1 MVQEVQ
7 EVQDTR
13 FTINRHSHRITS
25 QASSLRHYPVAGGR
39 GLSSMLNMSQSAG
52 NSEGL
57 AEGQVFAG
65 YTIVRRLGAGGMGHV
80 YLAQHPRLPRR
91 DALKILPGNLTED
104 SEFRQRFNREADL
117 AASLYHEHIVGIH
130 DRGEYQGQLWISMD
144 YVEGTDAAKLLRSQ
158 YPSGMPKADVAE
170 IISAVADALDHA
182 HSRGLLHRDVK
193 PANILL
199 GSSSQAS
206 PRRRILLADFGIA
219 REMGEISGL
228 TATNMLVGTTA
239 YCAPEQLQGN
249 DLDARADQYA
259 LGCTAFNLL
268 TGVAPYQHSNPAVV
282 ISQHLSAA
290 PPLVSERRP
299 ELAELDAVIAKAMAK
314 DPADRYATCAD
325 FAAALAGQGLTAP
338 AAVAGPT
345 EVIATPKNSAEG
357 SAKAGGNRRGPAM
370 VIAALVA
377 VALVAV
383 AAVVGVRMLG
393 ARASHR
399 NSSAPSASVVP
410 PGSGGGAPPSAPALK
425 LTSQITDLSG
435 VLGPVEHAGVERALT
450 RLYNQRGTHL
460 WVVYVNNFGGLKPFR
475 WAEDTMLANGF
486 ADTDAIL
493 AVATDQPSFSF
504 RVPNAVIQGK
514 TIDLEIIRRDRIW
527 PAVSHREWARA
538 AIVAANGL
546 DVARS

>member
-1 MVQEVQ
+1 
-7 EVQDTR
+7 
-13 FTINRHSHRITS
+13 
-25 QASSLRHYPVAGGR
+25 
-39 GLSSMLNMSQSAG
+39 MSQSD
-52 NSEGL
+52 SL
-57 AEGQVFAG
+57 REGQVFAG

-91 DALKILPGNLTED
+91 DALKILPSNLTED
-104 SEFRQRFNREADL
+104 LEFRQRFNREADL

-199 GSSSQAS
+199 TDPK

-239 YCAPEQLQGN
+239 YCAPEQLRGN

-268 TGVAPYQHSNPAVV
+268 TGVAPFQHSNPAVV

-314 DPADRYATCAD
+314 DPSERYATCAD
-325 FAAALAGQGLTAP
+325 FASALAGQGP
-338 AAVAGPT
+338 AAPVAGPT
-345 EVIATPKNSAEG
+345 EVIPGPTEVIAAPKEAHRD
-357 SAKAGGNRRGPAM
+357 RRGPAM

-393 ARASHR
+393 ARAQQKN
-399 NSSAPSASVVP
+399 NSTPSASV
-410 PGSGGGAPPSAPALK
+410 APPTVGGSAPLSAPALK

-435 VLGPVEHAGVERALT
+435 VLGPVERAGVDRALT
-450 RLYNQRGTHL
+450 KLYNGRGTRL

-475 WAEDTMLANGF
+475 WAEDTMVANGF

-493 AVATDQPSFSF
+493 AVATDQPAYSF

-514 TIDLEIIRRDRIW
+514 AIDLEIIRRDRIG
-527 PAVSHREWARA
+527 PAVFRHEWARA
-538 AIVAANGL
+538 AIAAANGL
-546 DVARS
+546 DVAPS

>member
-1 MVQEVQ
+1 
-7 EVQDTR
+7 
-13 FTINRHSHRITS
+13 
-25 QASSLRHYPVAGGR
+25 
-39 GLSSMLNMSQSAG
+39 MSQSG
-52 NSEGL
+52 GL

-65 YTIVRRLGAGGMGHV
+65 YTIVRRLGAGGMGDV

-91 DALKILPGNLTED
+91 DALKILPANLTED

-144 YVEGTDAAKLLRSQ
+144 YVEGTDAAQLLRSR

-182 HSRGLLHRDVK
+182 HSRGMLHRDVK

-199 GSSSQAS
+199 GPGGS
-206 PRRRILLADFGIA
+206 RRRILLADFGIA
-219 REMGEISGL
+219 REIGEISGL

-282 ISQHLSAA
+282 IGQHLSAP

-299 ELAELDAVIAKAMAK
+299 ELSELDAVIAKAMAK
-314 DPADRYATCAD
+314 NPSERYATCAD
-325 FAAALAGQGLTAP
+325 FASALAGQERTAP
-338 AAVAGPT
+338 AAVASAPT
-345 EVIATPKNSAEG
+345 EVIAVRGK
-357 SAKAGGNRRGPAM
+357 RRGPALL
-370 VIAALVA
+370 IAALVA
-377 VALVAV
+377 VALIAV

-393 ARASHR
+393 ARGHQSTPAP
-399 NSSAPSASVVP
+399 SSALPTASA
-410 PGSGGGAPPSAPALK
+410 APPLTAPALK
-425 LTSQITDLSG
+425 LTSQITDVSG
-435 VLGPVEHAGVERALT
+435 VLGPLEHDAVERALT
-450 RLYNQRGTHL
+450 RLHDGRGIRL

-475 WAEDTMLANGF
+475 WAEDTMVANGF

-493 AVATDQPSFSF
+493 AMATDQPSYSF
-504 RVPNAVIQGK
+504 RVPNAVLQGK
-514 TIDLEIIRRDRIW
+514 AIDLEIIRRDRIG
-527 PAVSHREWARA
+527 PAVYRHEWARA
-538 AIVAANGL
+538 AIAAANGL
-546 DVARS
+546 DVAPS

>member
-1 MVQEVQ
+1 
-7 EVQDTR
+7 
-13 FTINRHSHRITS
+13 
-25 QASSLRHYPVAGGR
+25 
-39 GLSSMLNMSQSAG
+39 MSQSDG
-52 NSEGL
+52 QGEGL
-57 AEGQVFAG
+57 AEGASFAG

-104 SEFRQRFNREADL
+104 LEFRQRFNREADL

-199 GSSSQAS
+199 GPAS

-239 YCAPEQLQGN
+239 YCAPEQLQGH

-268 TGVAPYQHSNPAVV
+268 TGVAPFQHSNPAVV

-314 DPADRYATCAD
+314 NPSERYATCAD
-325 FAAALAGQGLTAP
+325 FASALAGQGVTGP
-338 AAVAGPT
+338 TEVIAGPT
-345 EVIATPKNSAEG
+345 EVIAAPKARE
-357 SAKAGGNRRGPAM
+357 KRRGPAM
-370 VIAALVA
+370 VIGALVT
-377 VALVAV
+377 VALVAA
-383 AAVVGVRMLG
+383 AAVIGVRMLG
-393 ARASHR
+393 ARAHHKI
-399 NSSAPSASVVP
+399 SSAPSASV
-410 PGSGGGAPPSAPALK
+410 APPTASGSAPLPAPALK

-435 VLGPVEHAGVERALT
+435 VLGPVERAGVDRALT
-450 RLYNQRGTHL
+450 RLYDGRGTRL
-460 WVVYVNNFGGLKPFR
+460 WVVYLNNFGGIKPFR
-475 WAEDTMLANGF
+475 WAEDTMRANGF
-486 ADTDAIL
+486 ADSDAIL
-493 AVATDQPSFSF
+493 AVATDQPAYSF
-504 RVPNAVIQGK
+504 RVPDAVIQGK
-514 TIDLEIIRRDRIW
+514 AIDLEIIRRDRIG
-527 PAVSHREWARA
+527 PAVFHREWARA
-538 AIVAANGL
+538 AIAAANGL
-546 DVARS
+546 DVAPS

>member
-1 MVQEVQ
+1 M
-7 EVQDTR
+7 
-13 FTINRHSHRITS
+13 
-25 QASSLRHYPVAGGR
+25 P
-39 GLSSMLNMSQSAG
+39 QSDG
-52 NSEGL
+52 TGEGL

-80 YLAQHPRLPRR
+80 YLARHPRLPRH
-91 DALKILPGNLTED
+91 DALKVLPRNLTED
-104 SEFRQRFNREADL
+104 LEFHQRFNREADL

-158 YPSGMPKADVAE
+158 YPSGMPKEDVVE

-199 GSSSQAS
+199 GDAS

-239 YCAPEQLQGN
+239 YCAPEQLRGN

-268 TGVAPYQHSNPAVV
+268 TGSAPFQHSNPAVV
-282 ISQHLSAA
+282 ISQHLSAT

-314 DPADRYATCAD
+314 NPKERYATCAD
-325 FAAALAGQGLTAP
+325 FASALAGQGLTAP
-338 AAVAGPT
+338 APVAGPT
-345 EVIATPKNSAEG
+345 EVIAGPTQVIAAPEKTSEP
-357 SAKAGGNRRGPAM
+357 SEKARSNWRGPAM

-377 VALVAV
+377 VALVMV

-393 ARASHR
+393 ARANHQ
-399 NSSAPSASVVP
+399 NSNAPSASVAP
-410 PGSGGGAPPSAPALK
+410 PTSGAPAPPSAPAIK
-425 LTSQITDLSG
+425 LTSQVTDQSG
-435 VLGPVEHAGVERALT
+435 VLTPVEHAAVNRAVT
-450 RLYNQRGTHL
+450 KLYNARGTRL
-460 WVVYVNNFGGLKPFR
+460 WVVYVKNFGGLKPFR

-486 ADTDAIL
+486 AHTDAIL
-493 AVATDQPSFSF
+493 AVATDQPAFSF
-504 RVPNAVIQGK
+504 RVPEAITAGK
-514 TIDLEIIRRDRIW
+514 AIDLELIRRDRIA
-527 PAVSHREWARA
+527 PAVYHREWARA
-538 AIVAANGL
+538 AIAAANGL
-546 DVARS
+546 DLAPF

>member
-1 MVQEVQ
+1 
-7 EVQDTR
+7 
-13 FTINRHSHRITS
+13 
-25 QASSLRHYPVAGGR
+25 
-39 GLSSMLNMSQSAG
+39 
-52 NSEGL
+52 
-57 AEGQVFAG
+57 
-65 YTIVRRLGAGGMGHV
+65 MGHV

-91 DALKILPGNLTED
+91 DALKILPRNLTD
-104 SEFRQRFNREADL
+104 DLEFRQRFNREADL

-158 YPSGMPKADVAE
+158 YPSGMPKAHVAE

-199 GSSSQAS
+199 GPVSPAS

-239 YCAPEQLQGN
+239 YCAPEQLQGK

-268 TGVAPYQHSNPAVV
+268 TGAAPFQHSNPAVV

-299 ELAELDAVIAKAMAK
+299 ELAELDAVIGKAMAK
-314 DPADRYATCAD
+314 DPKERYGTCPD
-325 FAAALAGQGLTAP
+325 FASALTGQGVAAP
-338 AAVAGPT
+338 ADAAGPT
-345 EVIATPKNSAEG
+345 EVIAAPTARVD
-357 SAKAGGNRRGPAM
+357 RRGPAM
-370 VIAALVA
+370 VIAAVVA

-383 AAVVGVRMLG
+383 AAVVGVRLLG
-393 ARASHR
+393 ARAHHK
-399 NSSAPSASVVP
+399 NPNPPSASVAP
-410 PGSGGGAPPSAPALK
+410 PTVSGSGPLSAPVLK
-425 LTSQITDLSG
+425 LTSQITDLPG
-435 VLGPVEHAGVERALT
+435 VLGPVERAGVDRALT
-450 RLYNQRGTHL
+450 KLYNGRGTRL
-460 WVVYVNNFGGLKPFR
+460 WVVYLNNFGGLKPFR
-475 WAEDTMLANGF
+475 WAEDTMRANGF

-493 AVATDQPSFSF
+493 AVATDQPAYSF

-514 TIDLEIIRRDRIW
+514 AIDLELIRRDRIG
-527 PAVSHREWARA
+527 PAVFHREWARA
-538 AIVAANGL
+538 AIAAANGL
-546 DVARS
+546 DVAPS